1 MQKMQILFPEP
12 LLQRLRGVAE
22 DEDRPVSEVIRRAV
36 EKFLEM
42 KPAKPSP
49 RRPLPTF
56 RGGQILV
63 SAGDLKR
70 NLYDDGSF

>member
-1 MQKMQILFPEP
+1 MQKLQILFPEL

-42 KPAKPSP
+42 KPAKKRPG
-49 RRPLPTF
+49 RPLPTF
-56 RGGQILV
+56 HGGKILV
-63 SAGDLKR
+63 SAGDLKA
-70 NLYDDGSF
+70 NLYHDEPL

>member
-12 LLQRLRGVAE
+12 LLRKIRSFAE
-22 DEDRPVSEVIRRAV
+22 QEDRPMSEVIRRAV

-42 KPAKPSP
+42 KSHQP
-49 RRPLPTF
+49 RVERALPTF

-63 SAGDLKR
+63 PAADLKA
-70 NLYDDGSF
+70 NVYSDEPL

>member
-22 DEDRPVSEVIRRAV
+22 DEDRPASEVVRRAV

-42 KPAKPSP
+42 RPDKQKAV
-49 RRPLPTF
+49 RRLPTF
-56 RGGQILV
+56 HGGEILV
-63 SAGDLKR
+63 SAGDLKA
-70 NLYDDGSF
+70 NVYSDEPL